1 MTDRRSQLDDEVLEL
16 LADEPELLAIA
27 DAVAETQRPRR
38 RVRPAGIVASA
49 VVLAAVVAL
58 AFAFWPNGR
67 SDGISDSTAV
77 AAIGGRAQV
86 VAARFDVARAVLTLR
101 YDRAH
106 RQLTV
111 VGGGKPPLQVS
122 DRRLP
127 PASSSLPAS
136 LSGRFGSAVALA
148 VSLVVEYP
156 ELVRSDKAEPIATP
170 RGADSTLR
178 WVRYRSSLGYPVDVG
193 LSPVTLAPSRVTEA
207 PSDTPFATRTPL
219 RIGTDLPSIEAPVTP
234 SGTMSATCIEPL
246 PRSSVS
252 R

>member
-1 MTDRRSQLDDEVLEL
+1 MTDRRSRLDDEVLEL

-49 VVLAAVVAL
+49 VVLATVVAL

-86 VAARFDVARAVLTLR
+86 VAARLDVAGALLTLR

-106 RQLTV
+106 RQLAV

-193 LSPVTLAPSRVTEA
+193 LSPVTLAPQVVRRSGSPMAVRV
-207 PSDTPFATRTPL
+207 R
-219 RIGTDLPSIEAPVTP
+219 G
-234 SGTMSATCIEPL
+234 
-246 PRSSVS
+246 VS
-252 R
+252 TAG